1 MIKMLLVAIAVLA
14 TACQKEEKT
23 KVVYRDR
30 PTQSLALPIAEPS
43 GRASWCDGTL
53 VNGDRVRHADIVFA
67 KEFSPGTPALRL
79 IMPPPPSLT
88 FEGVKLVLLDYID
101 EGDNLDFL
109 NQFPNLEQ
117 VYLGEELLD
126 NRSAMAVVS
135 GRIVQLSRNES
146 FKVKFFVN
154 REDQVFGIG
163 PNRKVQSLANR
174 CEVNRRFFLQ
184 NSAIDCG
191 TIVFERNLNHSD
203 TFVYDWTE
211 KRWKNSGSLICSAN

>member
-1 MIKMLLVAIAVLA
+1 MNKLSLILIASLA
-14 TACQKEEKT
+14 FACQKEEKT

-30 PTQSLALPIAEPS
+30 PAQSLALPISEPS

-53 VNGDRVRHADIVFA
+53 VSGDRVRHADIVFS
-67 KEFSPGTPALRL
+67 KDFYVGTPALRL
-79 IMPPPPSLT
+79 IMTPHPSLS
-88 FEGVKLVLLDYID
+88 FEGVKLLLLDFID
-101 EGDNLDFL
+101 EPDNLDFL

-126 NRSAMAVVS
+126 NRSAVAAV
-135 GRIVQLSRNES
+135 RNWIVQLSRNES

-163 PNRKVQSLANR
+163 PNRKVQSLANS

-184 NSAIDCG
+184 NAAIDCG
-191 TIVFERNLNHSD
+191 TVVLERNLNHSD

-211 KRWKNSGSLICSAN
+211 KRWKNSGSLICSGN